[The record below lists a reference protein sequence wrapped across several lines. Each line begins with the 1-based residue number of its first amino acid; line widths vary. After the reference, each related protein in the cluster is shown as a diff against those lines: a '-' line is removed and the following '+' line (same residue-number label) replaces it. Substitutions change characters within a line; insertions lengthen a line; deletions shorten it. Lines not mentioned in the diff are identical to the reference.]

1 MFRYLS
7 KSILLLGLT
16 IIICAVLY
24 PLAVWAIGKVF
35 FPFQA
40 DGSLLKGPDGSI
52 VGSKLIAQPFTKDE
66 YFQPRPSA
74 ASYDAS
80 AGTSSALSASNY
92 MLRYRVA
99 QQLGPIVKY
108 KSGPK
113 AGQLVA
119 PDVEAWF
126 QQDSFGGQPHIVA
139 QWDDAH
145 NAAATGWVSADPS
158 HTKYITYWA
167 AAHKAEVADWIKQS
181 PGTPT
186 PQASDLAVIFFDNF
200 SKQYPGKF
208 PSAVTS
214 QLPGGKS
221 QTVIEPGESASDVQ

>member
-40 DGSLLKGPDGSI
+40 NGSLLKGPDGSI

-80 AGTSSALSASNY
+80 ASASSALSSSNY
-92 MLRYRVA
+92 GLRDRVA
-99 QQLGPIVKY
+99 RSIGPIVNY

-113 AGQLVA
+113 AGKPVA
-119 PDVEAWF
+119 PDVESWF
-126 QQDSFGGQPHIVA
+126 QKDVYGGNPHIVA
-139 QWDDAH
+139 
-145 NAAATGWVSADPS
+145 
-158 HTKYITYWA
+158 
-167 AAHKAEVADWIKQS
+167 
-181 PGTPT
+181 
-186 PQASDLAVIFFDNF
+186 
-200 SKQYPGKF
+200 
-208 PSAVTS
+208 
-214 QLPGGKS
+214 
-221 QTVIEPGESASDVQ
+221 